1 MLEVGAARWQHHPDA
16 AAADGAADDG
26 DTGGEDGEDGEAPAA
41 GEGEDRA
48 PVPSLTARELVAQER
63 ATREDPAAAAGKGRP
78 DWIAEAQA
86 SAAAAEDGRARTGAG
101 QVTVP
106 DWLRPW
112 LTPGRVE
119 ARRLA
124 AAGLVLATVLLLAD
138 YRVSENLLQPGLAG
152 NKVVAAMRSA
162 GDQAGPVLGLPA
174 LKPQVT
180 WNSASTYLAAQSRRR
195 VLNAYNQTPVRWLD
209 ERMERLEPLNRGV
222 ADPVAL
228 EVLRTTGTRQVLV
241 VDEARVFASGE
252 WEQTVRGLVRSGR
265 FRLVERDGP
274 LALLEVV
281 GGQSPTRGSEQPG
294 PGSDPT
300 REV

>member
-1 MLEVGAARWQHHPDA
+1 VTVCAGPPSKLPSITDRLASDRPGRSVDAGRLWTGGVATALVAALVALVGVLIARGLFEVPVLAPTDEGTLGNASTWRLAAFA
-16 AAADGAADDG
+16 AAAALL
-26 DTGGEDGEDGEAPAA
+26 A
-41 GEGEDRA
+41 G
-48 PVPSLTARELVAQER
+48 TA
-63 ATREDPAAAAGKGRP
+63 
-78 DWIAEAQA
+78 
-86 SAAAAEDGRARTGAG
+86 
-101 QVTVP
+101 
-106 DWLRPW
+106 
-112 LTPGRVE
+112 
-119 ARRLA
+119 
-124 AAGLVLATVLLLAD
+124 LLLAD
-138 YRVSENLLQPGLAG
+138 Y
-152 NKVVAAMRSA
+152 VVARNVVMDNLADNRVVTALRAA
-162 GDQAGPVLGLPA
+162 GDRAGPILGVPVREQVSATSYVAA
-174 LKPQVT
+174 L
-180 WNSASTYLAAQSRRR
+180 SHRRA
-195 VLNAYNQTPVRWLD
+195 LNAYNQTPVRWLD

-300 REV
+300 REL